1 MIEMDDM
8 ERASTMP
15 RCMLIKQEVWHFLPI
30 SSTTFLAYYHLL
42 MSVSFHSLYLPGL
55 LLSWLLHPSV
65 WEMGD
70 LIASLLL
77 CFDNR
82 VQNGARIFPPMAV
95 LAILLISL

>member
-1 MIEMDDM
+1 MRE
-8 ERASTMP
+8 
-15 RCMLIKQEVWHFLPI
+15 EVDRKRFLPLRA
-30 SSTTFLAYYHLL
+30 FQGLEW
-42 MSVSFHSLYLPGL
+42 PGNE
-55 LLSWLLHPSV
+55 LSWLLHPSV

-95 LAILLISL
+95 LAILAAKHSPHETYFFH